1 MDKNKNPSRKRKK
14 RAQNKKKFK
23 TFTNEWKKKLVISD
37 KSIIQTEWYNQS
49 TLWKDSDKEKME
61 TNLPRRRQI
70 LMRKKLTQM
79 SIGTVIS

>member
-37 KSIIQTEWYNQS
+37 KSIIQTA
-49 TLWKDSDKEKME
+49 LWKGSDKEKME
-61 TNLPRRRQI
+61 TNLPRRRH
-70 LMRKKLTQM
+70 
-79 SIGTVIS
+79 SF

>member
-37 KSIIQTEWYNQS
+37 KSII
-49 TLWKDSDKEKME
+49 
-61 TNLPRRRQI
+61 
-70 LMRKKLTQM
+70 
-79 SIGTVIS
+79 